1 MHQLTFYVDF
11 ISPYAYLAFHALP
24 KALEGLSYQVRYQP
38 ILFGAVLQHHGQ
50 LGPAEIPAKRLWT
63 YRQVLWLA
71 QQQGCSLRMPASH
84 PYNPLGLLRLAT
96 ACDAQGHPNRHVC
109 EQLFEHVWGEGLE
122 AADPQR
128 QAVLQE
134 RLAPPRDPNSEEVKA
149 QLREATQAAIDA
161 GVFGVPSIAVD
172 DKLFWG
178 QDALPMLRDYLT
190 AGPWFQGPDWD
201 NCSGLPKSMERK
213 RS

>member
-50 LGPAEIPAKRLWT
+50 LGPAEIPDKRLWT

-71 QQQGCSLRMPASH
+71 QQQGCPMRMPASH

-96 ACDAQGHPNRHVC
+96 ACDEHGQPNRYVC
-109 EQLFEHVWGEGLE
+109 QQMFEHVWGEGLE
-122 AADPQR
+122 ASDAVR
-128 QAVLQE
+128 QAELQT
-134 RLAPPRDPNSEEVKA
+134 RLVPLRDPNSEEVKS
-149 QLREATQAAIDA
+149 QLRAATQAAIDA
-161 GVFGVPSIAVD
+161 GVFGVPTIAVEG
-172 DKLFWG
+172 KLFWG
-178 QDALPMLRDYLT
+178 QDALPMLRDYLIGG
-190 AGPWFQGPDWD
+190 AWFQTSDWD
-201 NCSGLPKSMERK
+201 DCTALPKTLERK
-213 RS
+213 RN

>member
-134 RLAPPRDPNSEEVKA
+134 RLAPSRDPNSDEVKA

-201 NCSGLPKSMERK
+201 NCSGLPKTMERK

>member
-109 EQLFEHVWGEGLE
+109 QQLFEHVWAEGLE

-190 AGPWFQGPDWD
+190 AGSWFQGPDWD
-201 NCSGLPKSMERK
+201 NCSALPKTMERK
-213 RS
+213 RP

>member
-50 LGPAEIPAKRLWT
+50 LGPAEIPDKRLWT

-71 QQQGCSLRMPASH
+71 QQQGCPMRMPASH

-96 ACDAQGHPNRHVC
+96 ACDEHGQPNRYVC
-109 EQLFEHVWGEGLE
+109 QQMFEHVWGEGLE
-122 AADPQR
+122 ASDAVR
-128 QAVLQE
+128 QAELQT
-134 RLAPPRDPNSEEVKA
+134 RLAPLRDPNSEEVKS
-149 QLREATQAAIDA
+149 QLRAATQAAIDA
-161 GVFGVPSIAVD
+161 GVFGVPTIAVEG
-172 DKLFWG
+172 KLFWG
-178 QDALPMLRDYLT
+178 QDALPMLRDYLIGG
-190 AGPWFQGPDWD
+190 AWFQTSDWD
-201 NCSGLPKSMERK
+201 DCTALPKTLERK
-213 RS
+213 RN

>member
-1 MHQLTFYVDF
+1 MHQLTFYLDF

-71 QQQGCSLRMPASH
+71 QQQGCTLRMPASH

-96 ACDAQGHPNRHVC
+96 ACDAQGRPNRYVC
-109 EQLFEHVWGEGLE
+109 QQLFEHVWGEGLE
-122 AADPQR
+122 ATDLQR

-134 RLAPPRDPNSEEVKA
+134 RLAPSRDPSSDEVKA

-161 GVFGVPSIAVD
+161 GVFGVPSILVD

-178 QDALPMLRDYLT
+178 QDAWPMLRDYLM
-190 AGPWFQGPDWD
+190 AGSWYQGPNWD
-201 NCSGLPKSMERK
+201 NCSVLPKSIERK

>member
-201 NCSGLPKSMERK
+201 NCSGLPKTMERK

>member
-71 QQQGCSLRMPASH
+71 QQQGCPLRMPASH
-84 PYNPLGLLRLAT
+84 PYNPLGLLRATKTDIPIDMFASSCLNTCGAKAWKLPTHKGKWRCKNGWHHLAT
-96 ACDAQGHPNRHVC
+96 RI
-109 EQLFEHVWGEGLE
+109 
-122 AADPQR
+122 R
-128 QAVLQE
+128 M
-134 RLAPPRDPNSEEVKA
+134 R
-149 QLREATQAAIDA
+149 
-161 GVFGVPSIAVD
+161 
-172 DKLFWG
+172 
-178 QDALPMLRDYLT
+178 
-190 AGPWFQGPDWD
+190 
-201 NCSGLPKSMERK
+201 
-213 RS
+213 

>member
-84 PYNPLGLLRLAT
+84 PYKPLGLLRLAT

-161 GVFGVPSIAVD
+161 GVFGVPSILVD

-201 NCSGLPKSMERK
+201 NCSVLPKSIERK

>member
-1 MHQLTFYVDF
+1 MVGTAARL
-11 ISPYAYLAFHALP
+11 PLAHA
-24 KALEGLSYQVRYQP
+24 GQP
-38 ILFGAVLQHHGQ
+38 SVQPF
-50 LGPAEIPAKRLWT
+50 
-63 YRQVLWLA
+63 
-71 QQQGCSLRMPASH
+71 
-84 PYNPLGLLRLAT
+84 GLLRLAT

-134 RLAPPRDPNSEEVKA
+134 RLAPSRDPNSDEVKS

-201 NCSGLPKSMERK
+201 NCSGLPKTMERK

>member
-1 MHQLTFYVDF
+1 MHHITFYLDF

-24 KALEGLSYQVRYQP
+24 KALEGLSYQVHYQP

-71 QQQGCSLRMPASH
+71 QQQGCPLQMPASH
-84 PYNPLGLLRLAT
+84 PFNPLGLLRLAT
-96 ACDAQGHPNRHVC
+96 ACDDRGQASPLVC
-109 EQLFEHVWGEGLE
+109 QQLFEHVWGNGLE
-122 AADPQR
+122 ASDPQR
-128 QAVLQE
+128 LAALQA
-134 RLAPPRDPNSEEVKA
+134 RLSPLRDPNSPEVKT
-149 QLREATQAAIDA
+149 QLRDATQAAIDQ
-161 GVFGVPSIAVD
+161 GVFGVPSFAVN

-178 QDALPMLRDYLT
+178 QDALPMLRDYLS
-190 AGPWFQGPDWD
+190 GSEWFQGTVWND
-201 NCSGLPKSMERK
+201 CSVLPESLQRK

>member
-50 LGPAEIPAKRLWT
+50 LGPAEIPDKRLWT

-71 QQQGCSLRMPASH
+71 QQQGCPMRMPASH

-96 ACDAQGHPNRHVC
+96 ACDEHGQPNRYVC
-109 EQLFEHVWGEGLE
+109 QQMFEHVWGEGLE
-122 AADPQR
+122 ATDAVR
-128 QAVLQE
+128 QAELQT
-134 RLAPPRDPNSEEVKA
+134 RLVPLRDPNSEEVKS
-149 QLREATQAAIDA
+149 QLRAATQAAIDA
-161 GVFGVPSIAVD
+161 GVFGVPTIAVEG
-172 DKLFWG
+172 KLFWG
-178 QDALPMLRDYLT
+178 QDALPMLRDYLIGG
-190 AGPWFQGPDWD
+190 AWFQTSDWD
-201 NCSGLPKSMERK
+201 DCTALPKTLERK
-213 RS
+213 RN

>member
-1 MHQLTFYVDF
+1 
-11 ISPYAYLAFHALP
+11 LAFHALP

>member
-71 QQQGCSLRMPASH
+71 QQQGCPLRMPASH

-190 AGPWFQGPDWD
+190 AGPWFQGPDWE
-201 NCSGLPKSMERK
+201 NCSVLPKSIERK

>member
-24 KALEGLSYQVRYQP
+24 RALEGLSYQVRYQP

-71 QQQGCSLRMPASH
+71 QQQGCPLRMPASH
-84 PYNPLGLLRLAT
+84 PFNPLGLLRLAT
-96 ACDAQGHPNRHVC
+96 ACDEHGQPNRFVC
-109 EQLFEHVWGEGLE
+109 QQLFEHVWSEGLE
-122 AADPQR
+122 ASDPQR
-128 QAVLQE
+128 QAALQA
-134 RLAPPRDPNSEEVKA
+134 RLAPSRDPNSDLVKT
-149 QLREATQAAIDA
+149 QLREATQAAIDV
-161 GVFGVPSIAVD
+161 GVFGVPSITVD

-178 QDALPMLRDYLT
+178 QDALPMLRDYLQGGAWFK
-190 AGPWFQGPDWD
+190 AGHW
-201 NCSGLPKSMERK
+201 NECSDLPKTLERK
-213 RS
+213 RP

>member
-161 GVFGVPSIAVD
+161 GVFGVPSILVD

-190 AGPWFQGPDWD
+190 AGPWFQGPNWD
-201 NCSGLPKSMERK
+201 NCSVLPKSIERK

>member
-1 MHQLTFYVDF
+1 MHQITFYVDF

-24 KALEGLSYQVRYQP
+24 EALKGLSYQVRYQP
-38 ILFGAVLQHHGQ
+38 ILFGAVLKHHGQ

-71 QQQGCSLRMPASH
+71 QQQGCPLRMPASH

-96 ACDAQGHPNRHVC
+96 ACDAQGHPNRYVC
-109 EQLFEHVWGEGLE
+109 QQLFEHVWGEGLE

-128 QAVLQE
+128 QADLQA
-134 RLAPPRDPNSEEVKA
+134 RLAPARDPDSEDVKS
-149 QLREATQAAIDA
+149 QLRQATQDAIDA
-161 GVFGVPSIAVD
+161 GVFGVPSMVVD

-190 AGPWFQGPDWD
+190 GGHWFQGGDWD
-201 NCSGLPKSMERK
+201 HCATLPSTLQRN